1 MKRLTLILIF
11 GFLLAL
17 PGMMCAQQDNSD
29 VYIQQAKNSN
39 TTSKFSSDKNPS
51 YGIFS
56 KIPVSEWS
64 YWQQTGADASMIAK
78 VHVDGKNNI
87 TNLTQKGSQNVGILH
102 IDGNNND
109 TQLTQNGADLLS
121 FINIIGNS
129 NMMHL
134 DQQGK
139 ALQNYIKVSGN
150 GIRYKVAQSE
160 HQVELQQMGGNSI
173 PLQVTTTGSF
183 TPIIIQNH

>member
-1 MKRLTLILIF
+1 M
-11 GFLLAL
+11 LLAL
-17 PGMMCAQQDNSD
+17 PGIMLAQQDNSD

-39 TTSKFSSDKNPS
+39 TTTTVSSDNNPS

-56 KIPVSEWS
+56 EIPVSEWT
-64 YWQQTGADASMIAK
+64 YWQHTDDAASMVAN

-87 TNLTQKGSQNVGILH
+87 TNLTQKGSQNAGIIN

-109 TQLTQNGADLLS
+109 TQLTQKGSNLLS

-129 NMMHL
+129 NMMHVN
-134 DQQGK
+134 QQGK

-150 GIRYKVAQSE
+150 GIQYKVAQSE
-160 HQVELQQMGGNSI
+160 HQVKLQQMGGNGI

-183 TPIIIQNH
+183 APIIIQNH